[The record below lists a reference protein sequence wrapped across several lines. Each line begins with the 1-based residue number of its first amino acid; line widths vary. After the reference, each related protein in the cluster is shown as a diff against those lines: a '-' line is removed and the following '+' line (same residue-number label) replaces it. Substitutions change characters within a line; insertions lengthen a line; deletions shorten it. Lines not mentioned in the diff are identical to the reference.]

1 MASARAGSR
10 VYWPAA
16 AMVSAM
22 SGVVVLSNALLDAAV
37 YWFLLAMTLGFGCL
51 AWAYREASHTSART
65 VLIVAVALHLIGL
78 LGVPLF
84 EDDHYR
90 YLWDGYRFVESGNP
104 YGVPPQAFFDDPS
117 VPETMRPALDGI
129 NYPAVPTI
137 YGPVMQMLF
146 GAGYLVAPGAFWPI
160 RLALVLANLG
170 LIALL
175 LRTASPRAVLLYAWN
190 PLVFKEVALTGHP
203 DALLALPLLLAWQWR
218 HAGGLWIG
226 TAVKGALFGVALAIK
241 ISAIPA
247 MAWLL
252 WRRRY
257 GAIPL
262 AFVTLL
268 LLYLPFASLAGDLPG
283 FVAFA
288 RDWQFNAAA
297 FAWASA
303 LLGPLPAK
311 AVCAVI
317 AVAAMFLIQWRARA
331 DEACPPWHRVFG
343 ILLLCSPAINAW
355 YLLWLLPFAVHGR
368 DLWPWVAS
376 WALCLSY
383 VTGLN
388 TAREDVA
395 AFALL
400 PWAQAL
406 EWGLIALALAFDVW
420 RRYSTS
426 SKAGADIRLFESR
439 RAATSVRKL
448 NPNESEESR

>member
-1 MASARAGSR
+1 MASAWAVPRPYR
-10 VYWPAA
+10 PAA
-16 AMVSAM
+16 AMVLAM
-22 SGVVVLSNALLDAAV
+22 SGVVVLSNTLPDAAV
-37 YWFLLAMTLGFGCL
+37 YWFLLAMSFGFACL
-51 AWAYREASHTSART
+51 AWAYREASCASART
-65 VLIVAVALHLIGL
+65 VFVVAVVLHLICL
-78 LGVPLF
+78 LGTPLF

-90 YLWDGYRFVESGNP
+90 YLWDGYRFVEFGSP
-104 YGVPPQAFFDDPS
+104 YGVPPQVFFDDPS
-117 VPETMRPALDGI
+117 VPGSMRPALDGV

-137 YGPVMQMLF
+137 YGPVLQLLF

-160 RLALVLANLG
+160 RLVLVLVNLG

-190 PLVFKEVALTGHP
+190 PLVFKEVAMTGHP
-203 DALLALPLLLAWQWR
+203 DALLALPLLLAWHWR
-218 HAGGLWIG
+218 HIGGPWIG
-226 TAVKGALFGVALAIK
+226 TIVKGVLFGVALAVK

-252 WRRRY
+252 WQRRY
-257 GAIPL
+257 RAIPL
-262 AFVTLL
+262 AFATLL
-268 LLYLPFASLAGDLPG
+268 LLYLPFANIAGDIPG

-303 LLGPLPAK
+303 LFGPQTAK
-311 AVCAVI
+311 AICAVV
-317 AVAAMFLIQWRARA
+317 AVAAMFFIQWRARA
-331 DEACPPWHRVFG
+331 DDGCPPWHRVFG
-343 ILLLCSPAINAW
+343 VLLLCSPVINAW
-355 YLLWLLPFAVHGR
+355 YLLWLLPFAVYGR

-406 EWGLIALALAFDVW
+406 EWGLIGSALAFDVW
-420 RRYSTS
+420 RRHSRPS
-426 SKAGADIRLFESR
+426 HAGVDARHFESR
-439 RAATSVRKL
+439 SGTKKVCNR
-448 NPNESEESR
+448 NEPEESE